1 MILEKSVGK
10 YEPLEKNSYGGSKC
24 DELTIEEIKS
34 IPDFE
39 IDESIKKQK
48 RKTLYRS
55 WMSGW

>member
-55 WMSGW
+55 